1 MMIGFR
7 AEGSQDQKQTGSAGS
22 VAAAAAVALS
32 LGISMMIGNPT
43 LAAAQAGPDLSVVI
57 VADRNTA
64 NTGRVVTYTIT
75 VSNLGDATA
84 TGVALWVGCSD
95 NLQCGFVSAIPTSIG
110 TASTVTA
117 TMSATA
123 NPCGLSI
130 DRYATVR
137 AEVTATGDSNLANND
152 DEVTIRLQKCH
163 QT

>member
-1 MMIGFR
+1 MKIDFR
-7 AEGSQDQKQTGSAGS
+7 AAGKQHQKQRL
-22 VAAAAAVALS
+22 VAAAAVALS
-32 LGISMMIGNPT
+32 LGISVMIGGPT
-43 LAAAQAGPDLSVVI
+43 LAAAQPGPDLSVVI

-95 NLQCGFVSAIPTSIG
+95 NLQCGFVGAIPPALEPA
-110 TASTVTA
+110 ASVTA

-137 AEVTATGDSNLANND
+137 AQVTATGDSNLANND

-163 QT
+163 RT